1 DTSEIVAA
9 LAGGKLDGLLV
20 GGVELADLPD
30 PAAAREA
37 LRAAGFVVSLEILR
51 SEVTELADV
60 VLPVAAAVE
69 KAGTFV
75 TWEGRERPFPAVLPA
90 TGFASDHRVLTLL
103 AEEFDVRLAA
113 GSVDEVRA
121 EIAELGTWDG
131 GRPPGPAVA
140 PAQAPAPKTGE
151 AVLASWRM
159 M

>member
-1 DTSEIVAA
+1 DLSAAWGVDHLPPLPGRDTSDIVAA

-113 GSVDEVRA
+113 GSVDE
-121 EIAELGTWDG
+121 
-131 GRPPGPAVA
+131 
-140 PAQAPAPKTGE
+140 
-151 AVLASWRM
+151 
-159 M
+159 